1 MIDTQ
6 TKTEQ
11 AQGAETVNAIFAD
24 FRNQTET
31 SFPSLFSREDVL
43 LLLEQIQAQ
52 VSQVATGSSSSG
64 SDDVQLKAFA
74 DKIRAA
80 VISAVED
87 HDYDDNMEVD
97 LDGREIRVDFDY
109 RYLSCDVAAAIDNA
123 VEEEFETEEND

>member
-6 TKTEQ
+6 TKTAT
-11 AQGAETVNAIFAD
+11 AQGAESVNAIFAD

-43 LLLEQIQAQ
+43 LLLEQIEAQ
-52 VSQVATGSSSSG
+52 VSQVTTTSSASG
-64 SDDVQLKAFA
+64 SDDSRLKAFA
-74 DKIRAA
+74 DKIRNA

-87 HDYDDNMEVD
+87 HDYDDNMEVE

-109 RYLSCDVAAAIDNA
+109 RYLSNDVAAAIDNA